1 MEKKLIIA
9 GFGGQ
14 GIIMAGTMLAYSG
27 MLEKKKVTLVPSY
40 GPEIRGGTANC
51 TVVLKDG
58 EIYSQVVSHP
68 DILIAMNQPSLDKFE
83 PRVVMGGKIFYNAS
97 LCSPAKMRKDV
108 QYHGIHATE
117 LAGKLG
123 DIRVANV
130 VILGALIGQTHL
142 VKSRTFIDRTLPELL
157 TGKKASLIELNR
169 KAFLEGMNGE
179 EYLLQS

>member
-14 GIIMAGTMLAYSG
+14 GIIMAGTMLAHSG

-51 TVVLKDG
+51 TVILKDS
-58 EIYSQVVSHP
+58 EIYSQVVTHP
-68 DILIAMNQPSLDKFE
+68 DILIAMNQPSMDKFE
-83 PRVVMGGKIFYNAS
+83 CQVAMGGMIIYNAS
-97 LCSPAKMRKDV
+97 LCSPAKRRKDV

-117 LAGKLG
+117 MAGKLG
-123 DIRVANV
+123 DIRVANT

-142 VKSRTFIDRTLPELL
+142 VKSRTFIDKTLPELL

-169 KAFLEGMNGE
+169 KALLAGMNGE
-179 EYLLQS
+179 G